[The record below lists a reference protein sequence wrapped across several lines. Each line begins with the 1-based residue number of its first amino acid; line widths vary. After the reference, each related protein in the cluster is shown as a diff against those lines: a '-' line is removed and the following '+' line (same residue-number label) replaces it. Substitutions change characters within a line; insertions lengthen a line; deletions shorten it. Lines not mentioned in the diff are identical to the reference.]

1 MKQIT
6 IIKYK
11 ILLLLVLVIFLLIF
25 SAYSFKEGIKNK
37 IFKKKIKNN
46 QSSQYV
52 TSQPVTSDTAIS
64 NNSTNQYVTS
74 QYVTSQPVT
83 SDNQISNNSTSQ
95 YVTSDTSISKPVTN
109 DTSISNNAIS
119 NNVEIKPET
128 SIQLTDNNIIEDGN
142 YIIMS
147 NEFKSAVSA
156 YPKPLECNAI
166 NRNYNILSI
175 NNQFSVTDIW
185 TVKTVNNKTTIQQNN
200 CNYLELNIINNRL
213 FNAGII
219 DPTTQT
225 LQTNDNSANI
235 FYWKINKNLEDNTY
249 SLVPFDNQDT
259 KLYTFTF
266 TSMNLELNTFINN
279 NNNNI
284 NNKIAKFIFNKIS

>member
-64 NNSTNQYVTS
+64 NNSTSQYVTS

-109 DTSISNNAIS
+109 DTSLS